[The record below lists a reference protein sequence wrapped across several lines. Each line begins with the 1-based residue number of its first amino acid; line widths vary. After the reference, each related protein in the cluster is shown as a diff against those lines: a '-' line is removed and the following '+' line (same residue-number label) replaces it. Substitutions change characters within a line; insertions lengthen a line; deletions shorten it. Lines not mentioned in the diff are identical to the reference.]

1 MKIEKVW
8 IVFSISKKMLPKI
21 DCLGLTLTEPSRKY
35 QVQHNLTWKVS
46 KPTCPPL
53 HQKKIKIK
61 TCPVEIKRNWK
72 GERLRD
78 AMCLNKRNIIL
89 WGQRREQG
97 RIKLHSLKKQDI
109 YVLFIFYFIDF
120 DSFVKPNWPSNFPLN
135 LQK

>member
-1 MKIEKVW
+1 
-8 IVFSISKKMLPKI
+8 MLPKI

-35 QVQHNLTWKVS
+35 RVQHNLTWKVS

-89 WGQRREQG
+89 LRTEKRTGKNQIAQFKEAG
-97 RIKLHSLKKQDI
+97 HLCA
-109 YVLFIFYFIDF
+109 FYLLLYRFWF
-120 DSFVKPNWPSNFPLN
+120 LCEA
-135 LQK
+135 